1 MASLQIQDLR
11 QKFNNLTILEE
22 CGWEK
27 ASNTSKDVFQEKVV
41 SGIASE
47 PKHDD
52 AGIADGGRLAA
63 VKKAMRE
70 RMQPGERAEAV
81 GSAVPKEVDHKAFDT
96 GSFRIESPV
105 KSFSDPENRTQ
116 APTRERGAAQ
126 RQHAGHPPWPPC
138 PCPPWWLSRA
148 ETGRRSAQSWR

>member
-1 MASLQIQDLR
+1 
-11 QKFNNLTILEE
+11 
-22 CGWEK
+22 
-27 ASNTSKDVFQEKVV
+27 
-41 SGIASE
+41 
-47 PKHDD
+47 
-52 AGIADGGRLAA
+52 
-63 VKKAMRE
+63 MRE

-148 ETGRRSAQSWR
+148 ETGRRVRSILAMTASTFTVPCGRPRGK